1 MKKQKKDMSGCPI
14 LYGMG
19 MFGDKWTLLIIRD
32 ILFMGKRYY
41 NEFLNSDGNISTN
54 ILADRLASLEVNGI
68 ISKTLDETN
77 RSKYIYNLTEK
88 GKDLLPVMLSIV
100 EWSEKYDENTKVPDE
115 FINKLRQ
122 NPKKLQKEILKAM
135 EKAESVIKSKEL

>member
-1 MKKQKKDMSGCPI
+1 MKKQEKDMSGCPI
-14 LYGMG
+14 RYGMG

-41 NEFLNSDGNISTN
+41 NEFLNSDENISTN
-54 ILADRLASLEVNGI
+54 ILADRLASLEANGI
-68 ISKTLDETN
+68 VSKTLDKTN

-88 GKDLLPVMLSIV
+88 GKGLLPVMLAIV
-100 EWSEKYDENTKVPDE
+100 DWSEKYDKKTKVPEE
-115 FINKLRQ
+115 FADKLRQ

-135 EKAESVIKSKEL
+135 EKAESAVKCKEL

>member
-1 MKKQKKDMSGCPI
+1 MKKQDKNMHGCPI
-14 LYGMG
+14 RYGMG
-19 MFGDKWTLLIIRD
+19 MFGDKWAFLIVRD

-41 NEFLNSDGNISTN
+41 NEFLNSEENISTN
-54 ILADRLASLEVNGI
+54 ILADRLACLEENGI

-88 GKDLLPVMLSIV
+88 GKDLLPVILAIV
-100 EWSEKYDENTKVPDE
+100 DWAEKYDKKTTVPNE

-135 EKAESVIKSKEL
+135 EKAENIIMPKEP

>member
-1 MKKQKKDMSGCPI
+1 MCGCPI

-41 NEFLNSDGNISTN
+41 SEFLNSEENISTN
-54 ILADRLASLEVNGI
+54 ILADRLASLEKNAI
-68 ISKTLDETN
+68 ISKTLDKTN

-88 GKDLLPVMLSIV
+88 GKELLPVMLSIFD
-100 EWSEKYDENTKVPDE
+100 WSEKYDEKTKVPDE
-115 FINKLRQ
+115 FIKRLRQ
-122 NPKKLQKEILKAM
+122 NPKKIKKEILKAL
-135 EKAESVIKSKEL
+135 EKGESIIKRKDC